1 MVPNHPTAQMSF
13 GPLLQTLVKSLPV
26 LLALGAQ
33 TAPLQWK
40 ML

>member
-13 GPLLQTLVKSLPV
+13 GPLPQTPVKPLPA

-33 TAPLQWK
+33 TAPFQWK